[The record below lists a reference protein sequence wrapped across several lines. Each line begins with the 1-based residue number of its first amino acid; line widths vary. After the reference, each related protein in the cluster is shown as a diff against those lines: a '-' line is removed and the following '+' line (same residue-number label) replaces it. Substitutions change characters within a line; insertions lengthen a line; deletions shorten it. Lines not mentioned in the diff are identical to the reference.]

1 MRDLAKQCRGSHD
14 PSLVTYSW
22 IPRDENSHAD
32 RLANKALDGESAHKP
47 EPQVQQNYLSERM
60 RSDEVPTMI
69 YMVRHGETVL
79 TPMRKFSGVGPLDP
93 KLTEKGL
100 AQAAA
105 VAGAIAKLNP
115 EVLIASPLMRTTQ
128 TAAAI
133 AAATGLEINF
143 DEIWYEL
150 SFGDWD
156 GLSFEEVKE
165 KFPDEFQGWL
175 NSTSYAPAGGES
187 YDQAEVRVE
196 EALEKVAAL
205 YPGQRVVVVTHN
217 GIIKLAAQIV
227 TGAPTEAVFHIDAA
241 PCSITS
247 ISIWPSDGL
256 RALRSLNE
264 TGHFRP

>member
-1 MRDLAKQCRGSHD
+1 
-14 PSLVTYSW
+14 
-22 IPRDENSHAD
+22 
-32 RLANKALDGESAHKP
+32 
-47 EPQVQQNYLSERM
+47 
-60 RSDEVPTMI
+60 MI

-79 TPMRKFSGVGPLDP
+79 TPMRKFSGTGALNPE
-93 KLTEKGL
+93 LTEKGL

-105 VAGAIAKLNP
+105 VAKAIAKLDP
-115 EVLIASPLMRTTQ
+115 EVIIASPLARTTQ
-128 TAAAI
+128 TAQAI
-133 AAATGLEINF
+133 AGSTGLEITF

-150 SFGDWD
+150 SFGGWD
-156 GLSFEEVKE
+156 GLSFEEVKAN
-165 KFPDEFQGWL
+165 FPDEYQSWL

-187 YDQAEVRVE
+187 YDQAAVRVE
-196 EALEKVAAL
+196 EALEKVAAM

-217 GIIKLAAQIV
+217 GVIKLAAQIV
-227 TGAPTEAVFHIDAA
+227 TGAPTEAVFHLDAA